1 MDSFAVVTQGFLREA
16 LRVACF
22 PGSFGPGVT
31 VGMQR
36 HSLDAQ
42 TVAPLFELRRAVTG
56 PHTLEIGKQ
65 PTGVRTATQHN
76 FDFFSE
82 MDESQTASLLAGITD
97 DSIFPVNLVTIQI
110 GHIVLGAAQPPAPFI
125 NIPPLSILL
134 PAINPLI
141 LLPGDDTFEP

>member
-31 VGMQR
+31 VGMQG

-56 PHTLEIGKQ
+56 PYTLEIGKQ

-76 FDFFSE
+76 FDFLPE
-82 MDESQTASLLAGITD
+82 MDESQPTS
-97 DSIFPVNLVTIQI
+97 
-110 GHIVLGAAQPPAPFI
+110 
-125 NIPPLSILL
+125 LL
-134 PAINPLI
+134 PAITHHSIFPTNLFTIPI
-141 LLPGDDTFEP
+141 V